1 VSNAGPFVI
10 NLCSST
16 TPMALEQTK
25 LGELKQRF
33 TFFVSRRRE
42 DGRERFRLH
51 MGYFDTENEAEEWLA
66 VVRDIYPGAWTGEA
80 PGKRLR
86 EREAAAAA
94 ANAAPSLPVPNVS
107 GPQPPAH
114 VLAGIAKAQ
123 ESSTKLRTPPAA
135 AALDMRRNEIAAD
148 ASNGRANARPANA
161 PMVNGSLAN
170 TPAAANANRGGPFGN
185 GQPASWQPPEAP
197 VETSPWAST
206 PSTSA
211 SGRWVNPFANA
222 VSSVP
227 TAPPSSQWAGGPIAA
242 GQSEFSVTFEPAPQV
257 SAPAYSPPKPDLAPI
272 MLASPLPAS
281 APDAARS
288 ALVAASASAQAAV
301 RMASP
306 PPVLV
311 VPTLQEAPPELP
323 PGLSIPVLSAP
334 TLSPTPAS
342 AAGAVLSAA
351 TAESLAQ
358 AAGGPA
364 SAPKVAPPVFS
375 APQAAVPPMQAAPV
389 AKAPAPL
396 PPARPPAP
404 AATPVQIATRP
415 QTVSTP
421 VKQAAKLA
429 PQAFTKS
436 SKSPKG
442 APQDAR
448 SVAPPTPAPMST
460 NSLSNVGEVLAALD
474 ETGQTRQMPAMPA
487 SSAAPSVAPVGG
499 GNPSMSDT
507 QILKYLENRRA
518 DGSPIPGSVDE
529 DGISFLRPDDTG
541 TVRALKEAV
550 TTNQPVAF
558 AVQLKFSVQP
568 IELSDVPPLAI
579 FSAYTLYTVEG
590 SREGRKWFGLRL
602 GFFSDAISA
611 KQVAYYVRSEFASVA
626 VVPVS
631 PQERSRASDAG
642 NSAKLP
648 RPGAPLP
655 KKNSV
660 LPADEFK
667 LIDTMETPALPMT
680 AAARAAAASSAGRS
694 APAPGAKAAAVPP
707 AAAKPAVSA
716 PARSAAPAR
725 PAVAAPAPKAAAK
738 APPPPKQKSKTPGKV
753 RAKDKRSP
761 QSLEETLEILGAD
774 QLEIDNG
781 RGERLNDTGVR
792 HLKVSLQKN
801 SPFSRLLDR
810 LSERVNKS

>member
-94 ANAAPSLPVPNVS
+94 VNAAA
-107 GPQPPAH
+107 GPAASNMQGAQPPAH
-114 VLAGIAKAQ
+114 VLAGIAKVQ
-123 ESSTKLRTPPAA
+123 ESSTRLRTPPAA
-135 AALDMRRNEIAAD
+135 AALDMRRNEFAPPAPTAEMAGAAR
-148 ASNGRANARPANA
+148 SVNAMPEK
-161 PMVNGSLAN
+161 
-170 TPAAANANRGGPFGN
+170 GGPFGN
-185 GQPASWQPPEAP
+185 GQPARWQAATTLAVNEPSGNPQW
-197 VETSPWAST
+197 SST
-206 PSTSA
+206 GPSA
-211 SGRWVNPFANA
+211 
-222 VSSVP
+222 
-227 TAPPSSQWAGGPIAA
+227 IAA
-242 GQSEFSVTFEPAPQV
+242 GQSEFSVTFEPTPPLGT
-257 SAPAYSPPKPDLAPI
+257 PAYSPPQPDLAPI
-272 MLASPLPAS
+272 MFAPALPAS

-334 TLSPTPAS
+334 TLSAPALSASPAAAAAS
-342 AAGAVLSAA
+342 AAISAS
-351 TAESLAQ
+351 TADTIAQ
-358 AAGGPA
+358 QTTAKVAA
-364 SAPKVAPPVFS
+364 APKVTPPVF
-375 APQAAVPPMQAAPV
+375 AAPPAAPTV
-389 AKAPAPL
+389 ARGAPAPRAPL
-396 PPARPPAP
+396 PPARSTAP
-404 AATPVQIATRP
+404 AAKPVQVVAKAP
-415 QTVSTP
+415 ASAPP

-429 PQAFTKS
+429 PQAFAKS
-436 SKSPKG
+436 SKLPNTG
-442 APQDAR
+442 RPQNSRTAADEQSDISATGSR
-448 SVAPPTPAPMST
+448 RVST
-460 NSLSNVGEVLAALD
+460 DELSNVGEVLAALD
-474 ETGQTRQMPAMPA
+474 ETGQTRQMPAVQSPA
-487 SSAAPSVAPVGG
+487 PAPSVPASTK
-499 GNPSMSDT
+499 PSMSDT
-507 QILKYLENRRA
+507 QILKILENRRA
-518 DGSPIPGSVDE
+518 DGSLPSGNEPD

-568 IELSDVPPLAI
+568 IELSEVPPLAI

-602 GFFSDAISA
+602 GFFTDAISA

-631 PQERSRASDAG
+631 PQERTRANES
-642 NSAKLP
+642 NSAGKLQ
-648 RPGAPLP
+648 RAGAPLP
-655 KKNSV
+655 KRNSA

-667 LIDTMETPALPMT
+667 LIDTMESPALSTPA
-680 AAARAAAASSAGRS
+680 R
-694 APAPGAKAAAVPP
+694 APA
-707 AAAKPAVSA
+707 KPVA
-716 PARSAAPAR
+716 
-725 PAVAAPAPKAAAK
+725 AAPAPRPAAPAPAPKPQAKAAP
-738 APPPPKQKSKTPGKV
+738 PPPPKQKSKTPGKV
-753 RAKDKRSP
+753 RAKDKRTP

-781 RGERLNDTGVR
+781 RGELLNDTGVR
-792 HLKVSLQKN
+792 HLKVSLQKS
-801 SPFSRLLDR
+801 SPFTRLLDR
-810 LSERVNKS
+810 LSERVNKP